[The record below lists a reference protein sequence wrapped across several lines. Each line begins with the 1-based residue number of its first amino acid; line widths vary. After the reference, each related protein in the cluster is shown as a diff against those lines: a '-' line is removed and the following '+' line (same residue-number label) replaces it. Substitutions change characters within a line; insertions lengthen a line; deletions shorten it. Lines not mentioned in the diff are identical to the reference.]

1 MKKFKYDFSP
11 EQILIISNA
20 LKAYSSSHRSMSKE
34 LRPIRDSL
42 NELEFDGDESQL
54 IQAALDS
61 SYSYPEETDE
71 EIECTRVRLKF
82 YEQWYNQDK
91 SIPKTWRSPKEMIKQ
106 DIGLINQSRKKNKL
120 PEITY

>member
-1 MKKFKYDFSP
+1 MKKFKYNFSP
-11 EQILIISNA
+11 EQIKIIFNA
-20 LKAYSSSHRSMSKE
+20 LKDYSSSHRCMSKE
-34 LRPIRDSL
+34 LRPIRDHL

-61 SYSYPEETDE
+61 SYSFPEETDE

-106 DIGLINQSRKKNKL
+106 DIGFINQSRKKNKL
-120 PEITY
+120 PAITY